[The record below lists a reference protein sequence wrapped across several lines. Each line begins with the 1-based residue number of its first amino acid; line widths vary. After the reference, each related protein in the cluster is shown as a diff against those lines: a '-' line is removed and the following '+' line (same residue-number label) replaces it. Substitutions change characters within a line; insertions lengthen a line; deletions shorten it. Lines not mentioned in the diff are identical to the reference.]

1 MPEPNQSEAEKTE
14 KGARKAPVPAARSGH
29 PLVTLRDEVDRLFDD
44 FFRGWPSIMSFPSRL
59 FDFDPF
65 ARAAEPLAMTLGA
78 LAPRVDVAKTEEGYQ
93 IEAELPGLDE
103 KDVSVTLSDDVLTIK
118 GEKKAEREEKKKDY
132 YLSERSYGTMQRSF
146 QLPEGVDAD
155 KITAKFEK
163 GVLSIALP
171 KSKEAKAKERKI
183 AVTTK

>member
-1 MPEPNQSEAEKTE
+1 MKESQHVDIERGGKSAAK
-14 KGARKAPVPAARSGH
+14 PALPASGSAH
-29 PLVTLRDEVDRLFDD
+29 PLVTLRGEVDRLFDD
-44 FFRGWPSIMSFPSRL
+44 FFRGWPSFMSFPSRL

-65 ARAAEPLAMTLGA
+65 KRAAEPLAVTFGA
-78 LAPRVDVAKTEEGYQ
+78 LAPRVDVAETDDGYQ

-132 YLSERSYGTMQRSF
+132 YLSERSYGTLQRSF
-146 QLPEGVDAD
+146 QLPDGVDAD
-155 KITAKFEK
+155 KITAEFKK

-171 KSKEAKAKERKI
+171 KSKEAKARERKI
-183 AVTTK
+183 AITAK